1 MRSLLFVPADST
13 RKLDKALGCGAD
25 CLILDLEDSVALS
38 AKEAARAGARD
49 FLAAQRDNANRPLL
63 YVRVNALDTGLTDAD
78 LDAVVAMRPDGIML
92 PKSLSGANV
101 QHLAAKLAVREAESG
116 LPDGA
121 TAILPV
127 ATETAAAIFGM
138 GTYAG
143 ASRRLVG
150 ITWGAEDLSADLG
163 AETNRM
169 PDDSYCPPYMLAR
182 SMTLFAANAAEVQA
196 VDTVYP
202 NFRNAE
208 GFRRECF
215 AARRDGFTAKMAIH
229 PDQVATINEIF
240 TPAPE
245 QVARARAIVDAF
257 AAQPDAGV
265 LGINGEMLDRP
276 HLRRAEKL
284 LARVK

>member
-1 MRSLLFVPADST
+1 MRSLLFVPADSP

-49 FLAAQRDNANRPLL
+49 FLAAARGRADRPLL

-138 GTYAG
+138 GSYAG
-143 ASRRLVG
+143 SSRRLIG

-182 SMTLFAANAAEVQA
+182 SMTLFAANASEVQA

-208 GFRRECF
+208 GFRRECL

-240 TPAPE
+240 TPSPE

-265 LGINGEMLDRP
+265 LGVNGEMLDRP